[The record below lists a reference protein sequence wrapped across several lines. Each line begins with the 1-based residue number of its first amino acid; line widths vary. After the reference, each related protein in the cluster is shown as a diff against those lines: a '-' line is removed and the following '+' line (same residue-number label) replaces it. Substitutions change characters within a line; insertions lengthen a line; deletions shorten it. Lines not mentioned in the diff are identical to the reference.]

1 MTTFP
6 DRLDVVA
13 VLRARPERSGEV
25 RAALRSLIEPTRAES
40 GCLRYDLG
48 QPQDDPSTFILTE
61 SWRSRADLE
70 AHFAKPYFRALLAQQ
85 DAMLV
90 EPPSIRFI
98 APLG

>member
-25 RAALRSLIEPTRAES
+25 RAALRSLIERPAPNPAACDTTSASLRTTRRRS
-40 GCLRYDLG
+40 FS
-48 QPQDDPSTFILTE
+48 PS
-61 SWRSRADLE
+61 SWRSRADLD
-70 AHFAKPYFRALLAQQ
+70 AHFAKPYFQALLAQQ

>member
-1 MTTFP
+1 MTTSP

-25 RAALRSLIEPTRAES
+25 RDALRSLIEPTRGEA

-48 QPQDDPSTFILTE
+48 QPHDDSSTFILTE
-61 SWRSRADLE
+61 SWRSRADLD
-70 AHFAKPYFRALLAQQ
+70 AHFASPHFQALLGQQ
-85 DAMLV
+85 EAMLA